1 MYEKPIDWDST
12 DTPVQETQM
21 EPVQVEATLGEER
34 LNDPGDALP
43 HYEVGDVFALKGWPF
58 YVQRVNA
65 SSLVLKPRLPEGVT
79 SARRF
84 LARMTS

>member
-1 MYEKPIDWDST
+1 M
-12 DTPVQETQM
+12 QETKEEQTKI
-21 EPVQVEATLGEER
+21 EATLGEEQ

-58 YVQRVNA
+58 YVARVNA